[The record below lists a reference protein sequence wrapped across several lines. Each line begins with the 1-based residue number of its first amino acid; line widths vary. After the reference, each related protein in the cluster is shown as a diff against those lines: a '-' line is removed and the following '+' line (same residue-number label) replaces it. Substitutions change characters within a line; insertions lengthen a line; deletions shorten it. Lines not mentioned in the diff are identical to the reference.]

1 MESFKATKISGKI
14 QAKSNSIVQK
24 KKLQPNNPLAPED
37 SAYQARHEIR
47 NNELLVQWSEKA
59 SATERKAVHAE
70 LNTEVISSFHS
81 KAMQA
86 SGSGVLEL
94 VKDRQ
99 GNREVKELQAA
110 FKKQPEV
117 IFTEPNQEVHIQLI
131 SNDPSINSMWG
142 MQASGFGIK
151 AVSAWDKNLVG
162 SSKVVTG
169 VVDTGIDYTHQDL
182 YLNVWLNQGELRNL
196 SFFGNLKDVNN
207 DGLIGFRDLNDSQN
221 LSNSSTKLIDWN
233 KNGYIDAGDLL
244 DNRAGWEDGK
254 DNDSNGY
261 IDDLIGWDFANK
273 DNDPFD
279 DNGHGTHV
287 AGTIGAMGGNAIGVT
302 GVNWQTQMVPLK
314 FMSSNGSGS
323 LLSAVAAIDY
333 FTTAKIQAE
342 ARGESSR
349 FVSTNNS
356 WGGGGYSQSL
366 ANSIQRANDQGLLFV
381 AAAGNGGNDGIGDNN
396 DVIANYP
403 SNYSNNSVIA
413 VGSITS
419 SGALSSF
426 SNYGLVNVDIAAP
439 GSSILS
445 TLPGNKYGSL
455 SGTSMATPHV
465 AGALALLAAAAPQAT
480 GAQLKEALLNSTA
493 ATQSLAGKTVSGGRL
508 DVSAALAK
516 LQNSPDPNP
525 VTNLTLW
532 GTNGSDSITGGTGN
546 DSITGVLKT
555 GTAAKDLGMGQI
567 DVLTGGAGQDTFL
580 LGDSRGIFYND
591 YKNNNLGNADYAL
604 IKDFNLV
611 DDKLQLKSGSYLFNT
626 SSGSLSLYWD
636 RNNNGSL
643 NTTGNNQDELIAVLN
658 NITGLS
664 NNNIN
669 WV

>member
-1 MESFKATKISGKI
+1 
-14 QAKSNSIVQK
+14 
-24 KKLQPNNPLAPED
+24 
-37 SAYQARHEIR
+37 
-47 NNELLVQWSEKA
+47 
-59 SATERKAVHAE
+59 
-70 LNTEVISSFHS
+70 
-81 KAMQA
+81 MQA

-94 VKDRQ
+94 VRDRQ
-99 GNREVKELQAA
+99 GNRELKELQAA

-117 IFTEPNQEVHIQLI
+117 IFTEPNQEVYIQLI

-142 MQASGFGIK
+142 MQATGFGIK

-169 VVDTGIDYTHQDL
+169 VVDTGIDYTHKDL
-182 YLNVWLNQGELRNL
+182 YLNVWLNQGELKNL

-221 LSNSSTKLIDWN
+221 LGNSSTKLVDWN

-244 DNRAGWEDGK
+244 DNRSGWEDGK

-261 IDDLIGWDFANK
+261 IDDLIGWDFANN

-302 GVNWQTQMVPLK
+302 GINWQTQMVPLK

-333 FTTAKIQAE
+333 FTTAKIQAQ

-403 SNYSNNSVIA
+403 SNYSNNNVIA

-426 SNYGLVNVDIAAP
+426 SNYGLVNVDVAAP

-480 GAQLKEALLNSTA
+480 GAQLKEAVLNSTA
-493 ATQSLAGKTVSGGRL
+493 ATQSLAAKTVSGGRL
-508 DVSAALAK
+508 DISAALAK

-532 GTNGSDSITGGTGN
+532 GTNGSDIITGGNGN

-555 GTAAKDLGMGQI
+555 GTNVNALGFGQI

-591 YKNNNLGNADYAL
+591 YKNNNLGKADYAL
-604 IKDFNLV
+604 IKDFNLA
-611 DDKLQLKSGSYLFNT
+611 DDKLQLKSGSYLYST
-626 SSGSLSLYWD
+626 SNGSLSLYWD

-643 NTTGNNQDELIAVLN
+643 NITGNDQDELIAVLN

>member
-14 QAKSNSIVQK
+14 QAKSNSIVKK
-24 KKLQPNNPLAPED
+24 KKLQPSNPLAAEEN
-37 SAYQARHEIR
+37 AYRSKHEMQKI
-47 NNELLVQWSEKA
+47 ELLVQWSEKA
-59 SATERKAVHAE
+59 SANERKAVHAE

-99 GNREVKELQAA
+99 GNRELKELQAA

-196 SFFGNLKDVNN
+196 SFFGNLKDVDN

-221 LSNSSTKLIDWN
+221 LANSSSKLIDWN

-244 DNRAGWEDGK
+244 DNRSGWEDGK

-273 DNDPFD
+273 DNDPLD
-279 DNGHGTHV
+279 DNGHGTHI

-314 FMSSNGSGS
+314 VMSSNGSGS

-356 WGGGGYSQSL
+356 LGGGGYSQSL

-396 DVIANYP
+396 DIIANYP
-403 SNYSNNSVIA
+403 SNYSNNNVIA

-493 ATQSLAGKTVSGGRL
+493 ATQSLVGKTVSGGRL

-555 GTAAKDLGMGQI
+555 GTAAKALGMGQI

-591 YKNNNLGNADYAL
+591 YKNNNLGEADYAL
-604 IKDFNLV
+604 ITDFNLAE
-611 DDKLQLKSGSYLFNT
+611 DKLQLKSGSYLFNA

>member
-1 MESFKATKISGKI
+1 MESLKTTKISGKI
-14 QAKSNSIVQK
+14 HAKSNSIVQK
-24 KKLQPNNPLAPED
+24 KKSPPSNPLAPEE
-37 SAYQARHEIR
+37 SAYRSRHEMQKS
-47 NNELLVQWSEKA
+47 ELLVQWSEKA

-99 GNREVKELQAA
+99 VNRELKELQAA
-110 FKKQPEV
+110 FKKQPAV

-196 SFFGNLKDVNN
+196 SFFSNLKDVNN

-221 LSNSSTKLIDWN
+221 LTNSSTKLTDWN

-314 FMSSNGSGS
+314 FMSSNGSGN

-333 FTTAKIQAE
+333 FTTAKIQAA

-349 FVSTNNS
+349 FVSTNTS
-356 WGGGGYSQSL
+356 WGGDGYSQSL

-403 SNYSNNSVIA
+403 SNYSNNNVIA

-493 ATQSLAGKTVSGGRL
+493 ATQSLADKTVSGGRL
-508 DVSAALAK
+508 DISAALAK

-555 GTAAKDLGMGQI
+555 GTAAKALGMGQI
-567 DVLTGGAGQDTFL
+567 DVLTGGAGKDTFL

-591 YKNNNLGNADYAL
+591 YQNNNLGNADYAL

-611 DDKLQLKSGSYLFNT
+611 DDKLQLKSGNYLFNT

>member
-1 MESFKATKISGKI
+1 MESLKATKISGKI
-14 QAKSNSIVQK
+14 HAKSNSIVQK
-24 KKLQPNNPLAPED
+24 KKSPPSNPLAPEE
-37 SAYQARHEIR
+37 SAYRSRHEMQKS
-47 NNELLVQWSEKA
+47 ELLVQWSEKA

-99 GNREVKELQAA
+99 VNRELKELQAA
-110 FKKQPEV
+110 FKKQPAV

-196 SFFGNLKDVNN
+196 SFFSNLKDVNN

-221 LSNSSTKLIDWN
+221 LTNSSTKLTDWN

-333 FTTAKIQAE
+333 FTTAKIQAA

-349 FVSTNNS
+349 FVSTNTS
-356 WGGGGYSQSL
+356 WGGDGYSQSL

-403 SNYSNNSVIA
+403 SNYSNNNVIA

-493 ATQSLAGKTVSGGRL
+493 ATQSLADKTVSGGRL
-508 DVSAALAK
+508 DISAALAK

-555 GTAAKDLGMGQI
+555 GTAAKALGMGQI
-567 DVLTGGAGQDTFL
+567 DVLIGGAGKDTFL

-591 YKNNNLGNADYAL
+591 YQNNNLGNADYAL

-611 DDKLQLKSGSYLFNT
+611 DDKLQLKSGNYLFNT

>member
-1 MESFKATKISGKI
+1 MESFKATKISGKT

-24 KKLQPNNPLAPED
+24 KKLQPSNPLAPED

-94 VKDRQ
+94 VRDRQ
-99 GNREVKELQAA
+99 GNRELKELQAA

-117 IFTEPNQEVHIQLI
+117 IFTEPNQEVYIQLI

-142 MQASGFGIK
+142 MQATGFGIK

-169 VVDTGIDYTHQDL
+169 VVDTGIDYTHKDL
-182 YLNVWLNQGELRNL
+182 YLNVWLNQGELKNL

-221 LSNSSTKLIDWN
+221 LGNSSTKLVDWN

-244 DNRAGWEDGK
+244 DNRSGWEDGK

-261 IDDLIGWDFANK
+261 IDDLIGWDFANN

-302 GVNWQTQMVPLK
+302 GINWQTQMVPLK

-403 SNYSNNSVIA
+403 SNYSNNNVIA

-426 SNYGLVNVDIAAP
+426 SNYGLVNVDVAAP

-480 GAQLKEALLNSTA
+480 GAQLKEAVLNSTA

-532 GTNGSDSITGGTGN
+532 GTNGSDIITGGNGN

-555 GTAAKDLGMGQI
+555 GTNVNALGFGQI

-591 YKNNNLGNADYAL
+591 YKNNNLGKADYAL
-604 IKDFNLV
+604 IKDFNLA
-611 DDKLQLKSGSYLFNT
+611 DDKLQLKSGSYLYST
-626 SSGSLSLYWD
+626 SNGSLSLYWD

-643 NTTGNNQDELIAVLN
+643 NITGNDQDELIAVLN

>member
-1 MESFKATKISGKI
+1 MESFIATKISGKT

-24 KKLQPNNPLAPED
+24 KKLQPSNPLAPED

-59 SATERKAVHAE
+59 SATERKVVHAE

-99 GNREVKELQAA
+99 GNRELKELQAA

-142 MQASGFGIK
+142 MQATGFGIK

-169 VVDTGIDYTHQDL
+169 VVDTGIDYTHKDL

-221 LSNSSTKLIDWN
+221 LGNSSTKLVDWN

-244 DNRAGWEDGK
+244 DNRSGWEDGK

-261 IDDLIGWDFANK
+261 IDDLIGWDFANN

-302 GVNWQTQMVPLK
+302 GINWQTQMVPLK

-356 WGGGGYSQSL
+356 WGGGEYSQSL

-403 SNYSNNSVIA
+403 SNYSNNNVIA

-419 SGALSSF
+419 SGALSNF

-445 TLPGNKYGSL
+445 TLPGDKYGSL

-480 GAQLKEALLNSTA
+480 GAQLKEAVLNSTA
-493 ATQSLAGKTVSGGRL
+493 ATQSLAAKTVSGGRL
-508 DVSAALAK
+508 DISAALAK

-532 GTNGSDSITGGTGN
+532 GTNGSDIITGGNGN

-555 GTAAKDLGMGQI
+555 GTNVNALGFGQI

-591 YKNNNLGNADYAL
+591 YKNNNLGKADYAL
-604 IKDFNLV
+604 IKDFNLA
-611 DDKLQLKSGSYLFNT
+611 DDKLQLKSGSYLYST
-626 SSGSLSLYWD
+626 SNGSLSLYWD

-643 NTTGNNQDELIAVLN
+643 NITGNDQDELIAVLN

>member
-1 MESFKATKISGKI
+1 MESLKTTKISGKI
-14 QAKSNSIVQK
+14 HAKSNSIVQK
-24 KKLQPNNPLAPED
+24 KKSPPSNPLAPEE
-37 SAYQARHEIR
+37 SAYRSRHEMQKS
-47 NNELLVQWSEKA
+47 ELLVQWSEKA

-99 GNREVKELQAA
+99 VNRELKELQAA
-110 FKKQPEV
+110 FKKQPAV

-196 SFFGNLKDVNN
+196 SFFSNLKDVNN

-221 LSNSSTKLIDWN
+221 LTNSSTKLTDWN

-333 FTTAKIQAE
+333 FTTAKIQAA

-403 SNYSNNSVIA
+403 SNYSNNNVIA

-508 DVSAALAK
+508 DISAALAK

-555 GTAAKDLGMGQI
+555 GTAAKALGMGQI
-567 DVLTGGAGQDTFL
+567 DVLIGGAGKDTFL

-591 YKNNNLGNADYAL
+591 YQNNNLGRADYAL

-611 DDKLQLKSGSYLFNT
+611 DDKLQLKSGNYLFNT

>member
-14 QAKSNSIVQK
+14 PAKSISIVKK
-24 KKLQPNNPLAPED
+24 KKLQPSNPLAPED
-37 SAYQARHEIR
+37 SAYQARHEII
-47 NNELLVQWSEKA
+47 NNELLVQWSEQA

-99 GNREVKELQAA
+99 GNRELKELQAA

-142 MQASGFGIK
+142 MQSSGFGIK

-196 SFFGNLKDVNN
+196 SFFGNLKDVDN
-207 DGLIGFRDLNDSQN
+207 DGLIGFRYLNDSQN
-221 LSNSSTKLIDWN
+221 LANSSSKLIDWN

-349 FVSTNNS
+349 FVS
-356 WGGGGYSQSL
+356 
-366 ANSIQRANDQGLLFV
+366 
-381 AAAGNGGNDGIGDNN
+381 
-396 DVIANYP
+396 
-403 SNYSNNSVIA
+403 
-413 VGSITS
+413 
-419 SGALSSF
+419 
-426 SNYGLVNVDIAAP
+426 
-439 GSSILS
+439 
-445 TLPGNKYGSL
+445 K
-455 SGTSMATPHV
+455 
-465 AGALALLAAAAPQAT
+465 
-480 GAQLKEALLNSTA
+480 
-493 ATQSLAGKTVSGGRL
+493 
-508 DVSAALAK
+508 
-516 LQNSPDPNP
+516 
-525 VTNLTLW
+525 
-532 GTNGSDSITGGTGN
+532 
-546 DSITGVLKT
+546 
-555 GTAAKDLGMGQI
+555 
-567 DVLTGGAGQDTFL
+567 
-580 LGDSRGIFYND
+580 
-591 YKNNNLGNADYAL
+591 
-604 IKDFNLV
+604 
-611 DDKLQLKSGSYLFNT
+611 
-626 SSGSLSLYWD
+626 
-636 RNNNGSL
+636 
-643 NTTGNNQDELIAVLN
+643 
-658 NITGLS
+658 
-664 NNNIN
+664 
-669 WV
+669 